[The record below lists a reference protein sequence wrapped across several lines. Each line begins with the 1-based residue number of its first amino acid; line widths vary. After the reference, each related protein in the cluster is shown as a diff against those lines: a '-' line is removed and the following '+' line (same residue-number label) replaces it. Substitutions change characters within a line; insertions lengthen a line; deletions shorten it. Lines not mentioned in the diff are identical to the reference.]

1 MTYTAIIVR
10 YKDHWQSCKRY
21 YRRERS
27 AYTFVVRYKDRC
39 RLHNRKIGGKN
50 MSIKKKLGMGVAT
63 ATLGLSLV
71 AGGTFAYFS
80 DSEDTINSF
89 ASGTL
94 DLNISPG
101 EEESLAFNFNDLK
114 PGDTKEAK
122 IHLKND
128 GSLNIKEV
136 ILDTEIGGHEKLADQ
151 IRVTATARGSSNPIV
166 NDEPLS
172 NLVEIEN
179 KILAADLKPE
189 EESVYD
195 IKFKFNDTG
204 EPQNELQGKTLHL
217 DMIYNASQ
225 E

>member
-1 MTYTAIIVR
+1 MTYTAI
-10 YKDHWQSCKRY
+10 
-21 YRRERS
+21 
-27 AYTFVVRYKDRC
+27 VVRYKDLGSLVKDIIGEKGVNILSLFIIKNVRSYI
-39 RLHNRKIGGKN
+39 NKKTGGKN

-63 ATLGLSLV
+63 AALGLSLV

-80 DSEDTINSF
+80 DEEKSINSF

-136 ILDTEIGGHEKLADQ
+136 ILDTEIGGYEKLADQ